1 MSTPVCSP
9 HARIAALEAELAAT
23 RGQLATIQN
32 IVSGLVT
39 GSAEPATK
47 IDEDETRK
55 KPCAKKAR
63 IDSSAVSNSAAASVV
78 ASNSAKKCVV
88 PMPVINHD
96 IRANESK
103 YLQRLAKDGPVIVHF
118 KLFDAVTNGLRHE
131 IPAVICEDGTFS
143 YLTRDETYLS
153 NLHSFEIMWHIRCD
167 YALSGEVDYEQLM
180 YDGRYLHCL
189 KFAFLEDQH
198 RHSIQ
203 KTVHSMINEDRASHS
218 STRVAKPILSEARAL
233 TPPTPT
239 RTTTVASTPPT
250 KRRLFDPKACPP
262 PIERRVYRESASNSS
277 ASNSSASNSSA
288 SNSSAS
294 NSSASNS
301 SASNSS
307 ASNSS
312 PSRSRH
318 SHPMED
324 EILIIPPTIW
334 RNGIQDTTKAP
345 TFIGRRLF

>member
-32 IVSGLVT
+32 IVSGVVT
-39 GSAEPATK
+39 APTVVTSPAAEPATK

-55 KPCAKKAR
+55 KPRAKKAR
-63 IDSSAVSNSAAASVV
+63 VDSSAVSNSTAASVN
-78 ASNSAKKCVV
+78 ASNSTNKYVV

-103 YLQRLAKDGPVIVHF
+103 YLQRLAKDGPVVVYF
-118 KLFDAVTNGLRHE
+118 MLFDAVTNGLRHE
-131 IPAVICEDGTFS
+131 IPAVIGEDGTFG

-203 KTVHSMINEDRASHS
+203 KAVHSMINEDRAK
-218 STRVAKPILSEARAL
+218 ST
-233 TPPTPT
+233 TPT
-239 RTTTVASTPPT
+239 RTATAAVASHPSTPPT
-250 KRRLFDPKACPP
+250 KRKLFDPKACPP
-262 PIERRVYRESASNSS
+262 PIERKVYREP
-277 ASNSSASNSSA
+277 ASNSSA

-312 PSRSRH
+312 PSRSHH

-334 RNGIQDTTKAP
+334 RNGIQVTTKAP